1 MLFTKGKK
9 IIKVKQEKNIKN
21 NKKIAKKKET
31 LFTKFQKKFN
41 SLKVARPRTTPQIIR
56 MFFKGFNEQ
65 NSIIQLD
72 EKHYSVCFEYQDISF
87 SKANYDEQESIF
99 LKWVEFLH
107 SFNFNDHI
115 QVMCAG
121 RPIKTKD
128 YKKDYIYSTEGLNDC
143 ESKVANEFNTLIE
156 TCLGNK
162 EEILCE
168 TRQVVITT
176 KAESMK
182 EAQDLFFQYQL
193 KTEEKFK
200 ELKSKIRRITIQ
212 ERLES
217 LYNVFHT
224 TLLKDDGIDNIVK
237 YAKDN
242 NLSVYDV
249 IAPKEDVSL
258 KEKNYININNKKF
271 IRVLYV
277 SHLPKSITPR
287 FYNRIT
293 TLDNCNIITTLN
305 ITPTDPAKAIKKVN
319 KKISGMKT
327 ERLEKIK
334 KANKNNYSYE
344 AVKDEKLE
352 DAIIDTQEL
361 RDALQKKKQKLFTNN
376 VLICIQA
383 DSLEELEKN
392 TKIVCD
398 IGSEQSITIYKLDWQ
413 QLEGLQ
419 NCLAFGW
426 NSLQIQRSLTS
437 ESTATNVPFNTKDLM
452 QPKSIYHGINLVSKN
467 PVFCDRKKLLNGNGC
482 VLATSGAGK
491 SFSVKLMIEQVLL
504 RYPKDE
510 VIVIDVQGEYAPLI
524 KAFEGQTLNIS
535 TSSDTYINPFDSSL
549 QYEKD
554 EEALNSK
561 IEFSLAFIESI
572 VGGNGLTGEQKTLV
586 DRCTKNIYEEYQLH
600 NFDVNYE
607 PDFIKF
613 YNQLIKQPEKE
624 AKNLALVIERYVLGG
639 MGIFSRKTN
648 VEIKNRFIS
657 FDISELP
664 QSIQT
669 TGYLVILEHIMNRLK
684 RNKILGK
691 HTWIFID
698 EFHILLANQY
708 SAEYIARI
716 YKTGRKENAIP
727 TIITQNIADII
738 KNEQGCK
745 ILSNS
750 EFAMLL
756 KQKPLDLPVI
766 CKIFDISDEEAR
778 YVVDSPAGQGLI
790 VYGEDKVAFR
800 NQVMKDSYIYQM
812 NQTSNLQQKAT

>member
-1 MLFTKGKK
+1 MIFTKGKK
-9 IIKVKQEKNIKN
+9 VKKEKNTKN

-31 LFTKFQKKFN
+31 LFTKFLNKFN

-56 MFFKGFNEQ
+56 MFFKDYNEQ

-72 EKHYSVCFEYQDISF
+72 ENHYSVCFEYQDISF
-87 SKANYDEQESIF
+87 SKANYEEQENIF

-115 QVMCAG
+115 QVICAG

-128 YKKDYIYSTEGLNDC
+128 YKKDYIYSTDGLNNC
-143 ESKVANEFNTLIE
+143 ETKVANEFNALIE
-156 TCLGNK
+156 TCMGDK

-168 TRQVVITT
+168 TRQIVITT

-277 SHLPKSITPR
+277 SSLPKSITPR

-293 TLDNCNIITTLN
+293 TLENCNIITTLN
-305 ITPTDPAKAIKKVN
+305 ITPTDPAKVIKKVN

-361 RDALQKKKQKLFTNN
+361 RDALQKKKQKIFTNN
-376 VLICIQA
+376 ALICIQA

-398 IGSEQSITIYKLDWQ
+398 IGSEHSITIYKLDWQ

-426 NSLQIQRSLTS
+426 NSLQVQRSLTS

-535 TSSDTYINPFDSSL
+535 TSSNTYINPFDSSL

-554 EEALNSK
+554 DEALNSK

-684 RNKILGK
+684 RNKTLGK

-766 CKIFDISDEEAR
+766 CKIFDISEEEAR
-778 YVVDSPAGQGLI
+778 YVIDSPAGQGLI

-812 NQTSNLQQKAT
+812 NQTSNLQSKVA